1 MASKHAKPVKHFG
14 NVILVLALLRKT
26 CHSVAMPKRSSM
38 RKVNRMA
45 ASIIDKIKDSGEIG
59 SSPKRRRKNPAAVL
73 LGRRGGKKG
82 GPARARMLSEARRSE
97 IARIAAQARW
107 KSDTE

>member
-1 MASKHAKPVKHFG
+1 
-14 NVILVLALLRKT
+14 
-26 CHSVAMPKRSSM
+26 
-38 RKVNRMA
+38 MA
-45 ASIIDKIKDSGEIG
+45 ASIINKITDSREIG
-59 SSPKRRRKNPAAVL
+59 PSPKRHRKNPAAVL

-82 GPARARMLSEARRSE
+82 GPARAKILSEARRSE